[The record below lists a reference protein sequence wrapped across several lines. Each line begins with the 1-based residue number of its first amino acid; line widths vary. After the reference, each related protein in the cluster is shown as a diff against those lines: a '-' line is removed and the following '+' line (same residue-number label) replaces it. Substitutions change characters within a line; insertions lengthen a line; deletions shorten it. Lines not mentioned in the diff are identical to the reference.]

1 MTQQEEMKVLFPESS
16 EVSLKSGEVITI
28 KPLTFGQTL
37 KAIEIGKNL
46 GTLIIAAS
54 EAENPRDEVIGIM
67 AHGGQDLIALLA
79 FALKKDIDWFDQLPA
94 DEGVTLTAEF
104 LGVNFDFFTKKV
116 MPEIMKSMTKFKSK
130 ASKVS
135 GSAS

>member
-94 DEGVTLTAEF
+94 DEGVALTAEF